1 MANTLP
7 LSRWQVEQLNTFY
20 DFDDKVTAPLHGFN
34 GVDDYYIR
42 ASGLP
47 FVNRITKPTLIIHAK
62 DDPFMTDD
70 VIPHPSQISEH
81 VEYELHSYGGH
92 VGFIEGGT
100 PWKPRFYLERR
111 ILAFLRGNTLFDKRL
126 SDNIEQ
132 GKTMLIP
139 YDVLLQL
146 PKETLA
152 NLVREYL
159 FGQVEDGSF
168 ASLDEQEMS
177 LAIAQCQQ
185 ALKQGKLL
193 LEYSEDDES
202 FAIRPAD
209 QIAKRQD

>member
-1 MANTLP
+1 
-7 LSRWQVEQLNTFY
+7 
-20 DFDDKVTAPLHGFN
+20 
-34 GVDDYYIR
+34 
-42 ASGLP
+42 
-47 FVNRITKPTLIIHAK
+47 
-62 DDPFMTDD
+62 
-70 VIPHPSQISEH
+70 
-81 VEYELHSYGGH
+81 
-92 VGFIEGGT
+92 
-100 PWKPRFYLERR
+100 
-111 ILAFLRGNTLFDKRL
+111 
-126 SDNIEQ
+126 
-132 GKTMLIP
+132 MLIP